1 MKLKIE
7 SKKELIRLINNYK
20 SINDKVDVELNSLLI
35 IINKIPD
42 GNLNSKSFAAI
53 EENKMNI
60 HIVHKNDEFRVIDI
74 KIIDS
79 LFKIETCFM
88 KDSLIYQTHR
98 NVKLKNPNED
108 FYLTYFESVFG
119 KGFYKEIKYKN
130 DQFFEYALRFDSEML
145 KDRSYISLKNRLLKI
160 IFRIK
165 LDKITKFKYLS
176 FFEKYNYN
184 VENVYI

>member
-119 KGFYKEIKYKN
+119 KGFYKEIK
-130 DQFFEYALRFDSEML
+130 
-145 KDRSYISLKNRLLKI
+145 
-160 IFRIK
+160 
-165 LDKITKFKYLS
+165 
-176 FFEKYNYN
+176 
-184 VENVYI
+184 